1 MAGEKIG
8 LALTAPLWFP
18 IAVTASVFV
27 VPVSAFKILSN
38 KLSHRKAESNFRE
51 VTDERHLADLLQELY
66 KLDTF
71 SEVRFNEEFERNS
84 IRLFNQW
91 LHQQHEASVQ
101 VIENISATLEQ
112 LAENEKLENEDK
124 QSVERFLQQ
133 LKECQEECCVISEK
147 CYNLL
152 NEGPLS

>member
-38 KLSHRKAESNFRE
+38 KLSRRKAESNFRE
-51 VTDERHLADLLQELY
+51 VIDERHLADLLQELY

-133 LKECQEECCVISEK
+133 LKECQEECCVISGK
-147 CYNLL
+147 CCNLL

>member
-147 CYNLL
+147 CCNLL

>member
-112 LAENEKLENEDK
+112 LVENEKLENEDK